1 MNTFFRKIVVDT
13 VRKKYRKTAHTD
25 YQSEQSFRK
34 QVNDLE
40 VEITHE
46 IHDIIY
52 LLIGV
57 LSASF
62 GLKGFL
68 LPSSFIDGGVTGIS
82 LIVRELTEL
91 PLSILIFTLNLPFV
105 ILAYIAISKRFAIN
119 SAVGILLLAFAVH
132 YIPFP
137 TITDDKIL
145 IAAFGGFFLGLGIGM
160 AIRGGA
166 IIDGTE
172 VLAIYISRKSS
183 LTVGNVIMLFNVFI
197 FMTAAYI
204 LSTEIALY
212 AILTYFSASKTVDF
226 VIDGIEEFI
235 GVTIISEKHEEV
247 RKTIIHK
254 MGRGCTIYK
263 GQRGFSVDN
272 SPLNNIDIVYTVITR
287 LEMSTLKTEIDK
299 IDKKAFIIMNSVKD
313 TKGGMIKKKPL
324 TKIKS

>member
-1 MNTFFRKIVVDT
+1 
-13 VRKKYRKTAHTD
+13 
-25 YQSEQSFRK
+25 
-34 QVNDLE
+34 
-40 VEITHE
+40 
-46 IHDIIY
+46 
-52 LLIGV
+52 
-57 LSASF
+57 
-62 GLKGFL
+62 
-68 LPSSFIDGGVTGIS
+68 
-82 LIVRELTEL
+82 
-91 PLSILIFTLNLPFV
+91 
-105 ILAYIAISKRFAIN
+105 
-119 SAVGILLLAFAVH
+119 
-132 YIPFP
+132 
-137 TITDDKIL
+137 
-145 IAAFGGFFLGLGIGM
+145 
-160 AIRGGA
+160 
-166 IIDGTE
+166 
-172 VLAIYISRKSS
+172 
-183 LTVGNVIMLFNVFI
+183 MLFNVFI